1 MVLPRYQIPTL
12 LQRELQIH
20 HKIPQI
26 QPLLQRELQIHHK
39 TPRILPLLQRE
50 LQIHHKNPSWVEE
63 VLLPSMGAEE
73 AEAAA
78 RSAHVST
85 AAKGLR
91 S

>member
-1 MVLPRYQIPTL
+1 MTRKEEEEEEV
-12 LQRELQIH
+12 E
-20 HKIPQI
+20 
-26 QPLLQRELQIHHK
+26 E
-39 TPRILPLLQRE
+39 E
-50 LQIHHKNPSWVEE
+50 VPSWVEE